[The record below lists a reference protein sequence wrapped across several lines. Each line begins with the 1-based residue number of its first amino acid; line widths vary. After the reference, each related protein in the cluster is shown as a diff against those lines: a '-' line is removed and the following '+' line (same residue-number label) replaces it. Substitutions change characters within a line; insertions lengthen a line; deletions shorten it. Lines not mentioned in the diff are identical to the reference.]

1 MKRTLLAAALLA
13 AAPFAL
19 AQATDAPKPADAAAA
34 ADVPKPT
41 CGTAPEL
48 PGRTIM
54 QDSGVRKRFEEDVKK
69 YTECVKAYSSA
80 REAAIKANRDAANQ
94 VINDYNSW
102 QASIMEEQ
110 KKRRGDSTTT
120 EGGASQPKSY

>member
-1 MKRTLLAAALLA
+1 MKRTILAAALLA

-19 AQATDAPKPADAAAA
+19 AQADAPKPADAAAA

-41 CGTAPEL
+41 CGAAPEL

-54 QDSGVRKRFEEDVKK
+54 QDSGVRKRFEDDVKK

-94 VINDYNSW
+94 MINDYNSW

-120 EGGASQPKSY
+120 EGGATQPKSY